1 MIMHRMDLPTTTD
14 TVPARARMPDG
25 AISADGTRGLLALGQ
40 WLSPGF
46 PVGAFAY
53 SHGLEWAIAA
63 GEVATADELGAWIAA
78 VLRFGAGRADSVML
92 AHALRPGA
100 DLAALAERALA
111 LAASAERARETLEQ
125 GAAFVA
131 ATNAVTGSERPD
143 LPYPVAV
150 GAAAGGL
157 GLAPRIV
164 LALYLQA
171 FAANLVAAGVR
182 FVPLGQTQGQVAL
195 AGLRPVIEAVAAE
208 AADAPLEMIGTA
220 AVGAD
225 LAAMRHETMDVR
237 LFRT

>member
-1 MIMHRMDLPTTTD
+1 MAITTTA
-14 TVPARARMPDG
+14 TGPVPMPDG
-25 AISADGTRGLLALGQ
+25 AAAPVPEATAGLLALSQ

-63 GEVATADELGAWIAA
+63 GEVTDAAGLGVWIAD
-78 VLRFGAGRADSVML
+78 VLRFGSGRADAILL

-111 LAASAERARETLEQ
+111 LAASAERARETCEQ

-131 ATNAVTGSERPD
+131 ATNALTGVVRPD

-150 GAAAGGL
+150 GAAAAGL
-157 GLAPRIV
+157 GLAPRLV

-182 FVPLGQTQGQVAL
+182 FVPLGQTEGQGVL
-195 AGLRPVIEAVAAE
+195 AGLRPVVEAVAAE
-208 AADAPLEMIGTA
+208 ATEAPLAAIGTA
-220 AVGAD
+220 AFGAD

-237 LFRT
+237 IFRT

>member
-1 MIMHRMDLPTTTD
+1 MPKPMPVPT
-14 TVPARARMPDG
+14 PMPDG
-25 AISADGTRGLLALGQ
+25 ADGGPGALLALSQ

-46 PVGAFAY
+46 PIGAFAY

-63 GEVATADELGAWIAA
+63 GDVADADTLGGWIGD
-78 VLRFGAGRADSVML
+78 VLRFGAGRTDAVLL

-100 DLAALAERALA
+100 DLAALADRALA

-131 ATNAVTGSERPD
+131 ATNALTGADRPP

-157 GLAPRIV
+157 GLAPRLV

-171 FAANLVAAGVR
+171 FAGNLVAAGVR
-182 FVPLGQTQGQVAL
+182 FVPLGQTEGQAVL
-195 AGLRPVIEAVAAE
+195 AGLRPVVADVAAE
-208 AADAPLEMIGTA
+208 AADAPLGAIATA
-220 AVGAD
+220 ALGAD

-237 LFRT
+237 IFRT